1 MNFRGVL
8 NLRKLETLELQE
20 ISLEEIISY
29 SKEKGRPVVTIL
41 DELTASQFNYVV
53 AYADLLKLIYF
64 IVKDTRKVAFIGT
77 PYIALKIAKNMQVKA
92 QVVHYH
98 KPIREIGL
106 KSNLERKHNREIYI
120 VKAYD
125 KYGNKTEPFIDT
137 DIPSV
142 SCDNLNKYDF
152 RDFKYNV
159 VARNNKNGKVDILE
173 IKALRKQ
180 YLVSSL

>member
-1 MNFRGVL
+1 ML
-8 NLRKLETLELQE
+8 NLRKLEELP
-20 ISLEEIISY
+20 LEEITLEELISY
-29 SKEKGRPVVTIL
+29 SKEKGRPVITIL

-53 AYADLLKLIYF
+53 AYADLLKFVYF
-64 IVKDTRKVAFIGT
+64 IVKGTRKVAIIGT

-92 QVVHYH
+92 QVVHYY
-98 KPIREIGL
+98 KPLYEIGL
-106 KSNLERKHNREIYI
+106 KSNLERKHNRERYV

-125 KYGNKTEPFIDT
+125 GIGNKTEPFIDT
-137 DIPSV
+137 DIPNV
-142 SCDNLNKYDF
+142 SCDNLKKYDF

-173 IKALRKQ
+173 IKELRKQ

>member
-1 MNFRGVL
+1 M
-8 NLRKLETLELQE
+8 RKLETLELQE

-29 SKEKGRPVVTIL
+29 SKEKGRPVITIF

-53 AYADLLKLIYF
+53 AYADLLKLVYF
-64 IVKDTRKVAFIGT
+64 IVKDTRKVAFVGT
-77 PYIALKIAKNMQVKA
+77 PYLALKIAKNMQVRC

-98 KPIREIGL
+98 KPLCEIGL
-106 KSNLERKHNREIYI
+106 KPNLERKPNTERYV

-125 KYGNKTEPFIDT
+125 KFGNKSEPFIDT
-137 DIPSV
+137 NISSV

-152 RDFKYNV
+152 KDLKYNV
-159 VARNNKNGKVDILE
+159 VARNDKNGKVDIFE

-180 YLVSSL
+180 YLASSL